1 MILTRGKIT
10 NRTRQILDSVQE
22 GFSRIPFTG
31 KRGGLELQLKP
42 QATQAQHESL
52 MINTF
57 T

>member
-42 QATQAQHESL
+42 QASQAQHESL
-52 MINTF
+52 MINTL